1 MQFSFLKGEP
11 TKNEP
16 TKFADKVSVHIILAS
31 ASPRRK
37 LLLQQAG
44 YDVLVC
50 PSQASEL
57 ISHPD
62 GPGALTVA
70 NARFKVHSIYQTR
83 LPHRE
88 EIILGADTV
97 VCLNN
102 EIFGKPKDRMEA
114 ESMLTRLAGRWHEV
128 VTGVCLQGTPLD
140 SSKTEFFEITRVLFH
155 PLKLSEIR
163 SYLDTIHPYDKAGAY
178 AAQEGGE
185 RIIAAMEGSFS
196 NVMGLPMEELSSI
209 LLEAHNFK
217 TTLF

>member
-1 MQFSFLKGEP
+1 MR
-11 TKNEP
+11 
-16 TKFADKVSVHIILAS
+16 IILAS

-37 LLLQQAG
+37 SLLQQAG
-44 YDVLVC
+44 HEVVVS
-50 PSQASEL
+50 PSHAPEL

-62 GPGALTVA
+62 GPSALAVA
-70 NARFKVHSIYQTR
+70 NARLKAQTIYQTR
-83 LPHRE
+83 LPHKE

-128 VTGVCLQGTPLD
+128 ITGICLLRNSLGSPQ
-140 SSKTEFFEITRVLFH
+140 TEFFEITRVLFH
-155 PLKLSEIR
+155 PLELPGIR

-185 RIIAAMEGSFS
+185 RIIASMEGSFS
-196 NVMGLPMEELSSI
+196 NVVGLPMDVLRPF
-209 LLEAHNFK
+209 LLEANNGK
-217 TTLF
+217 